1 MMIAD
6 GRRCGLDEAGR
17 GPLAG
22 PLVAAAVVFPA
33 DFVFSDVFPNLKF
46 GDSKKLSARQRE
58 AVISLIHEFALTVK
72 VESIPVDDINMQGIG
87 WANRTIF
94 ERLILAIDADQYIVD
109 GNLKLSNL
117 GRKARRV
124 QSLIRADEIEQA
136 VSAASIIA
144 KVTRDHMMAE
154 LHEAHPVYGWNHNA
168 GYCTQEHLQAL
179 RTYGTTA
186 YHRHQFVTTAL
197 SRSNPMLPGFDK
209 GADKK

>member
-1 MMIAD
+1 
-6 GRRCGLDEAGR
+6 
-17 GPLAG
+17 
-22 PLVAAAVVFPA
+22 
-33 DFVFSDVFPNLKF
+33 
-46 GDSKKLSARQRE
+46 
-58 AVISLIHEFALTVK
+58 
-72 VESIPVDDINMQGIG
+72 
-87 WANRTIF
+87 
-94 ERLILAIDADQYIVD
+94 LILAVDADQYIVD

-144 KVTRDHMMAE
+144 KVTRDHMMAD

-179 RTYGTTA
+179 RTYGPTTH
-186 YHRHQFVTTAL
+186 HRHQFVTTAL

-209 GADKK
+209 GAFKK